1 VNGEFVRLEREG
13 AVAVLTIDRPQ
24 ALNALNRKVLEE
36 ILAGVKEFGDDPEA
50 RVLIITGGGEKA
62 FVAGADIAGMKD
74 FSVRE
79 GRDFSRFGQAV
90 TAAIENLPKPVIAAI
105 NGYAL
110 GGGCELAM
118 ACDIRI
124 ASEKAKIGQPEVNL
138 GILPGFGGTQRLAR
152 LVGRGKAKELIF
164 SAVALDAAAAEKIG
178 LVDAVVPPEKLMERA
193 NEVATLIASKAPVAI
208 GLAKEAINRGL
219 DLDLADG
226 LAYEAELFAQCF
238 ATDDQ
243 REGMGAF
250 LAKRKPEFK
259 GR

>member
-1 VNGEFVRLEREG
+1 MNGEFVRLEREG